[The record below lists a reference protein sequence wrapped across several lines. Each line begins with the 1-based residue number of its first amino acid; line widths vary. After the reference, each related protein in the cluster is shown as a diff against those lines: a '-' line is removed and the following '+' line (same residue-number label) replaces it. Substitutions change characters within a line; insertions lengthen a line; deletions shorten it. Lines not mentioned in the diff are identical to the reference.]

1 PKVISIAH
9 LLWCTCNMLHRR
21 CSPIQR
27 SRYACNKFLNICAQA
42 FRDDSVG
49 TTDHVTR
56 RNILLGWAALGAT
69 APAKSVTLEEVTP
82 ETVAGG
88 LSLLPPREAAVVS
101 LFARNT
107 YSIANI
113 VDVALQGRTAASPE
127 VDVPEGN
134 GTGFVWDDEG
144 HVVTNYHVVLN
155 SLKGLGSD
163 PAGRGGGGAAARPKV
178 AKVTLLNP
186 TNDTEQTFDAV
197 LVGADRTRDLVVLQ
211 LVGAPPSALQ
221 PVQLGSSASL
231 RVGQQCLAIGNP
243 FGFGHTL
250 TSGVISALNRDIR
263 SQLGTTIPGG
273 IQTDA
278 SINPGNSGGPL
289 LDSGGRLIGVNT
301 AIFTPTGSSAG
312 IGFAIPVDMVKLVVP
327 QLIQN
332 GKVVRPSLDA
342 QIASDSVAQRL
353 KVSRGAL
360 IQTVAPGGTADKAGL
375 LPTRRGLSGIVLG
388 DVIQVVNGRPVN
400 SGGDLLAALDSLA
413 AGDTVKL
420 QLIRSTDQGL
430 QEVVLSVVLGEEK

>member
-1 PKVISIAH
+1 
-9 LLWCTCNMLHRR
+9 MLCRR
-21 CSPIQR
+21 CGHVQR
-27 SRYACNKFLNICAQA
+27 SRPVCIKSLNICVQTGASKN
-42 FRDDSVG
+42 DNVG
-49 TTDHVTR
+49 TTDYVTR
-56 RNILLGWAALGAT
+56 RNILLGGAVLGAVAA
-69 APAKSVTLEEVTP
+69 APARSVTLEEVTP
-82 ETVAGG
+82 ATAAGG
-88 LSLLPPREAAVVS
+88 LNLLPPREAAVVS

-155 SLKGLGSD
+155 SLKGLGPD
-163 PAGRGGGGAAARPKV
+163 PAGRGIGSAAERPKV

-186 TNDTEQTFDAV
+186 TNDIEQTFDAV

-211 LVGAPPSALQ
+211 LLGAPPSALQ
-221 PVQLGSSASL
+221 PIQLGSSASL

-289 LDSGGRLIGVNT
+289 LDSTGRVIGINT

-312 IGFAIPVDMVKLVVP
+312 IGFAIPVDMVKVVIP

-353 KVSRGAL
+353 KVSKGAL
-360 IQTVAPGGTADKAGL
+360 IQMVTPGGAADKAGL
-375 LPTRRGLSGIVLG
+375 LPTRRGLSGIILG
-388 DVIQVVNGRPVN
+388 DVIQAVNGRPVN
-400 SGGDLLAALDSLA
+400 SGGDLLVALDSLTV
-413 AGDTVKL
+413 GDTAKL
-420 QLIRSTDQGL
+420 QLVRSTDQGL
-430 QEVVLSVVLGEEK
+430 QELELSVVLGKDK